1 MDNSTYSLRHPQS
14 LLHQS
19 FPSLATSL
27 SPVPEVDDYRLSDMS
42 SEKPVKTS
50 AHVHQEQDH
59 SDEYYKRIE
68 TCGSESNYTT
78 VHGTTQGDYSL
89 GDQQTDRSLENEI
102 DGGESVIISV
112 PTMLRQDDDLGT
124 ISDGGESIYNPNY
137 SIRSFDPHR
146 NIHSRLNYPVKNP
159 HNNTM
164 IVGHCQMEFQPLD
177 PQLLTKKIDRTPLAD
192 HQQFYSYSHSF
203 ELSAYDSG
211 FYEDQMTI
219 HSDQVEYPLNDL
231 TSPTSNK

>member
-1 MDNSTYSLRHPQS
+1 
-14 LLHQS
+14 
-19 FPSLATSL
+19 
-27 SPVPEVDDYRLSDMS
+27 MS
-42 SEKPVKTS
+42 SEKTMKTT

-78 VHGTTQGDYSL
+78 VHGTTQGEYSL

-102 DGGESVIISV
+102 DAGESVIISV

-137 SIRSFDPHR
+137 SIQSFDTNR
-146 NIHSRLNYPVKNP
+146 NLHPRLNSSAK
-159 HNNTM
+159 NNTV

-177 PQLLTKKIDRTPLAD
+177 PQLLMKTFDRTPLAD
-192 HQQFYSYSHSF
+192 HQHFYSYSHSLEF
-203 ELSAYDSG
+203 STYDSG
-211 FYEDQMTI
+211 FYDDESTI
-219 HSDQVEYPLNDL
+219 HSDRVEHPLNDL